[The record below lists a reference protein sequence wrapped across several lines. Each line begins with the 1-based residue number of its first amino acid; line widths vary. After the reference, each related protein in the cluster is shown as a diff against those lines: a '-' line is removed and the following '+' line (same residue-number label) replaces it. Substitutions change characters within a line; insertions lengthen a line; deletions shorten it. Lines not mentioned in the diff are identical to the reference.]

1 MPTGSPK
8 ATAATRQGERQ
19 HGAGAAGAG
28 EVLRL
33 GAPRGGGGGG
43 VRRRPN
49 EASINISSRELSV

>member
-8 ATAATRQGERQ
+8 ATAATWQVERQ
-19 HGAGAAGAG
+19 QGAGAAGG

-43 VRRRPN
+43 VRRRPS
-49 EASINISSRELSV
+49 EASINTSSWEASA